1 MTRTGAPITTT
12 SSDGADRLARV
23 ADMLTNAVDLLN
35 QAMEEIKT
43 EKGPG
48 ADDRDASRPP
58 DRDPE
63 QPG

>member
-1 MTRTGAPITTT
+1 MSKTLAPITGD
-12 SSDGADRLARV
+12 DGVDRLARV

-35 QAMEEIKT
+35 QAMDEIKS

-48 ADDRDASRPP
+48 PDDGDASRPL